1 MDLAS
6 GGSSSLRRVTDVF
19 KAPAHVSKGSFAAP
33 WEPAAAATASGA
45 RTTTT
50 SRKPAPSSSQLRVD
64 EHGNAHLAVSK
75 SDQSAGVRSI
85 RALLATKQSHVS
97 LTLGER
103 LVAKTLLNPSAKPAA
118 KPAASAEPAPKP
130 PASSKVIR
138 PKPAPFINLRI
149 ASTVPGFRCETC
161 KTSLPKASPRCVQ
174 GGHPLVKIGLDA
186 FAYRCTKCG
195 SLTDAIE
202 PGPER
207 CLACAAG
214 TM

>member
-1 MDLAS
+1 MRTTSS
-6 GGSSSLRRVTDVF
+6 GSTSSRRTAWTWPAA
-19 KAPAHVSKGSFAAP
+19 APAVYAAP
-33 WEPAAAATASGA
+33 WDKTPSKT
-45 RTTTT
+45 
-50 SRKPAPSSSQLRVD
+50 APSSSQLRVD
-64 EHGNAHLAVSK
+64 GQGTAQLAVSK

-85 RALLATKQSHVS
+85 RALLANKQSHVS

-118 KPAASAEPAPKP
+118 KAAASAEAEPKP
-130 PASSKVIR
+130 ATSKVIR

-149 ASTVPGFRCETC
+149 ASTVPGFRCDTC
-161 KTSLPKASPRCVQ
+161 KTSLPKASPRCVE

-195 SLTDAIE
+195 SLTDAME

-214 TM
+214 SSSFNG